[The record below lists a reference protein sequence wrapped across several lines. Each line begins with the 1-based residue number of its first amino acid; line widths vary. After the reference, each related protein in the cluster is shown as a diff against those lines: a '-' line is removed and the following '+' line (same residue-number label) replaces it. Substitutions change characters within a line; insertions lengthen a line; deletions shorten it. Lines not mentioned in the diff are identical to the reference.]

1 MYKEEKIPPT
11 TKRVKLN
18 TDDKINKNIMD
29 KTIESIEQYKD
40 ADEETLTDRLR
51 VLNKEWNTERVLE
64 ANASTLILLS
74 TILGLRKNHN
84 WFILTKLV
92 SFFLLQHAVQGWCP
106 PLPVIRRLGI
116 RTPEEISN
124 EKTAIK
130 YLRGDFIFKSDDPEE
145 ILENM
150 KKD

>member
-1 MYKEEKIPPT
+1 M
-11 TKRVKLN
+11 
-18 TDDKINKNIMD
+18 
-29 KTIESIEQYKD
+29 
-40 ADEETLTDRLR
+40 
-51 VLNKEWNTERVLE
+51 
-64 ANASTLILLS
+64 
-74 TILGLRKNHN
+74 
-84 WFILTKLV
+84 
-92 SFFLLQHAVQGWCP
+92 QGWCP